1 MRIAIHTYGTRGD
14 VQPFVALS
22 VALLAAGHEV
32 QLAGPAPYAPLA
44 VARSVPF
51 HCLPPEMLNLIE
63 TREGKKAIAEGG
75 GFLAGFKLLKH
86 VRPLMEDLLRH
97 EWETARDFAPDLIV
111 YHPKSLASLHI
122 AERLGCSAVLGSPLP
137 ISTPTSAFPSPVFPV
152 RTLGPLN
159 RLSHSLVANG
169 AELLFAGT
177 IARWRESCLKL
188 PGRPARR
195 PRPSMTLY
203 AFSRHIVPAP
213 SDWPPDVHVTGAWFL
228 DSPEWEMPS
237 TLEAFIA
244 GGEAPVY
251 VGFGSMPGLDPEQL
265 TEIVV
270 NGLAL
275 AGRRGLLATG
285 GGALSAS
292 LPTST
297 IMHLD
302 EFPHDRVLP
311 LTAMALHHGGAG
323 TTMACARAGIPAA
336 ICPFMGDQPFW
347 ALRMRNM
354 GVAPAKL
361 SRKHLSADR
370 LARAIGAMD
379 NPRMRERATTL
390 GNLVT
395 QETGTATA
403 VRLLERLG
411 QDLGRSLS

>member
-97 EWETARDFAPDLIV
+97 EWEAARDFAPDLIV

-122 AERLGCSAVLGSPLP
+122 AERLGCSAILGSPLP

-159 RLSHSLVANG
+159 RLSHSLVVNG
-169 AELLFAGT
+169 ADLLFAGT

-195 PRPSMTLY
+195 PLPSMTLY

-213 SDWPPDVHVTGAWFL
+213 SDWPPDVHLTGAWFL
-228 DSPEWEMPS
+228 DNPEWEMPS

-251 VGFGSMPGLDPEQL
+251 VGSAACPGWTQNNSRRWLL
-265 TEIVV
+265 TDWLWPVAEDC
-270 NGLAL
+270 LQP
-275 AGRRGLLATG
+275 AGAPSRRLFQ
-285 GGALSAS
+285 
-292 LPTST
+292 
-297 IMHLD
+297 H
-302 EFPHDRVLP
+302 
-311 LTAMALHHGGAG
+311 
-323 TTMACARAGIPAA
+323 
-336 ICPFMGDQPFW
+336 
-347 ALRMRNM
+347 
-354 GVAPAKL
+354 
-361 SRKHLSADR
+361 
-370 LARAIGAMD
+370 
-379 NPRMRERATTL
+379 
-390 GNLVT
+390 
-395 QETGTATA
+395 
-403 VRLLERLG
+403 RLLCIWMNFLMIGYCLSPRWRSIMAA
-411 QDLGRSLS
+411 LGRPWHAHGRVSRQLFAHSWVTSPFGLCECGTWGWLRQNSQESI

>member
-1 MRIAIHTYGTRGD
+1 
-14 VQPFVALS
+14 
-22 VALLAAGHEV
+22 
-32 QLAGPAPYAPLA
+32 
-44 VARSVPF
+44 
-51 HCLPPEMLNLIE
+51 
-63 TREGKKAIAEGG
+63 
-75 GFLAGFKLLKH
+75 
-86 VRPLMEDLLRH
+86 
-97 EWETARDFAPDLIV
+97 
-111 YHPKSLASLHI
+111 
-122 AERLGCSAVLGSPLP
+122 
-137 ISTPTSAFPSPVFPV
+137 
-152 RTLGPLN
+152 
-159 RLSHSLVANG
+159 
-169 AELLFAGT
+169 
-177 IARWRESCLKL
+177 
-188 PGRPARR
+188 
-195 PRPSMTLY
+195 
-203 AFSRHIVPAP
+203 
-213 SDWPPDVHVTGAWFL
+213 
-228 DSPEWEMPS
+228 MPS

-244 GGEAPVY
+244 SGEAPVY

-265 TEIVV
+265 TEMVV

-347 ALRMRNM
+347 ALRMRKM

-390 GNLVT
+390 ANLVA